1 MDPLEKKMTL
11 EEEELD
17 EEQQINLESN
27 FDMFFNQKNQQSQQ
41 SQNKF
46 YQP

>member
-11 EEEELD
+11 DEEELD

-27 FDMFFNQKNQQSQQ
+27 FDMFFS
-41 SQNKF
+41 
-46 YQP
+46 